1 MGAKHCAL
9 FGVIESGMKLKTGL
23 QKKVKSISSLGK
35 STDLAGA
42 VASAEKIVKSGEK
55 VVKGAKGEIQH
66 AGELVAA

>member
-1 MGAKHCAL
+1 L
-9 FGVIESGMKLKTGL
+9 IKLKE
-23 QKKVKSISSLGK
+23 KVKSISSLGK